1 MKVIAING
9 SPRRGANTDSLLKE
23 ALRGAEAVGAETE
36 MIRLYDLTYR
46 GCISCF
52 GCKRK
57 GAKLCHYYMKDELS
71 PVLEKVLE
79 ADVLLLGS
87 PIYEGE
93 ITAQMRGF
101 LERLGFITMTYDD
114 YSKVIF
120 EGSIDSAFFFT
131 MNAPEEYLPNY
142 MPMIENNLMCISKLG
157 GSVEHYESCNTLQ
170 FNDYSKFHAAVF
182 DEELKKK
189 IHEEQYPKDL
199 AVAYEIGY
207 RLASKKK

>member
-9 SPRRGANTDSLLKE
+9 SPRRKANTASLLNE
-23 ALRGAEAVGAETE
+23 ALRGAESVGAETE
-36 MIRLYDLTYR
+36 LIHLYDLTYK

-57 GAKLCHYYMKDELS
+57 GRKLCHCYMKDELS
-71 PVLEKVLE
+71 PVLEKVLS

-101 LERLGFITMTYDD
+101 LERLGFITLTYDD
-114 YSKVIF
+114 YSEQIF

-131 MNAPEEYLPNY
+131 MNAPEEYLKNY
-142 MPMIENNLMCISKLG
+142 MPMIENNLMAISKLG
-157 GSVEHYESCNTLQ
+157 GTVEHYESCNTLQ
-170 FNDYSKFHAAVF
+170 FDDYSKFHAAVF
-182 DEELKKK
+182 DEDLKKK
-189 IHEEQYPKDL
+189 IHEEQFPKDL
-199 AVAYEIGY
+199 AAAYEIG
-207 RLASKKK
+207 RSLASKKK